1 MHFWQIWPNVLA
13 LYLFSRDDSEFYRTM
28 KWTGIIFTV
37 LLIYSASFGCIFFL
51 TPLIPFV
58 FFQPRLGRKLMDQ
71 MIWLW
76 QLYAVVSLLWHVL
89 HEMRAI
95 IHQWPMAMCLSD
107 KAWMGSLSGI
117 SFNLVAKKSSVC
129 IFILDGFLL
138 VLRFPPA
145 LMLTAMI

>member
-1 MHFWQIWPNVLA
+1 MDFPKLGTIFYSEGIYFFHTPACLFVQDTRMHFWQIWPNVLA

-28 KWTGIIFTV
+28 KWTGIIFSV

-76 QLYAVVSLLWHVL
+76 QLYAVVSLLRHVL
-89 HEMRAI
+89 PLRGRRSRSRDA
-95 IHQWPMAMCLSD
+95 SD
-107 KAWMGSLSGI
+107 NTSMTMT
-117 SFNLVAKKSSVC
+117 N
-129 IFILDGFLL
+129 
-138 VLRFPPA
+138 VL
-145 LMLTAMI
+145 IW